1 MADYLRDRFPLAG
14 TSTVYM
20 DGTSGYDLVRF
31 DRPGI
36 IAPVRLSL
44 EQAAAFRQAVQAARA
59 EAWDEGYQ
67 ASTDVE
73 LGHVAPADAV
83 NPYREGEANRG

>member
-14 TSTVYM
+14 PSTVYR
-20 DGTSGYDLVRF
+20 DGTSVYDLVRF

-44 EQAAAFRQAVQAARA
+44 EQAEAFRQAVQAARA

-67 ASTDVE
+67 ASNDEE
-73 LGHVAPADAV
+73 LGHIAPADAT
-83 NPYREGEANRG
+83 NPYREGDPT